1 MNTLDPAEIRIG
13 WNRLLSIVDQ
23 GTVALKRTAFSRN
36 VTDADD
42 FSNALFDA
50 GGNLI
55 AQPSQGEAAFLGV
68 MSTEVKAFLERYP
81 PSTLRPGDVL
91 LSNDPWLGASQLND
105 YTMVAP
111 IFRRRRLVGFAA
123 CCAHSP
129 DVGGRVLSSDS
140 SDIHE
145 EGFIIPPTF
154 LFRAGRPNAEL
165 MRFIR
170 ANVRVPDIVMG
181 DLMAQVASNNV
192 VKKGVAEFLEDTGLP
207 DLEGLGYEMR
217 TRSERAMRTIIAGL
231 PDGTWRGEIEAD
243 GDEEPVTIRVRVD
256 VAGDTVSVD
265 LAGTSPQSA
274 RGINVT
280 FNWTYADVVYAL
292 LCALKPDSPI
302 NAGSL
307 APVRVSAPPG
317 CILNAEYPAA
327 VGARVLVAH
336 YVQAAVFRALEP
348 ILPHRVIADSAAPTW
363 VPVLSGVNRHGEPF
377 VEILIVHGGIGA
389 RPNKD
394 GMVVSYPDHPP
405 TTAVEIFENEKP
417 ILVEAKEL
425 IPDSAGAG
433 RYRGGPGQQFRFRLL
448 GGAPLRVAMRADRIR
463 HPPLGFSGGH
473 AGQAGRAT
481 LNDREPLHPKRTV
494 FIDPGDVVD
503 LRTPGGG
510 GYFDPRSRARSAV
523 ERDLDDG
530 IVSPEQARAIYGC
543 EPREDPSGGTIN
555 RAQGATTMQKE
566 KIVTAGAPTRMDDH
580 VHPFAQ
586 GWKVGDFVF
595 TGGIAAEDPET
606 GKMVE
611 GDIRDQARRCMETM
625 KAILEAAGSSLD
637 KVVKVTVLFTNF
649 DDKTR
654 FEEVY
659 GEYFPGDK
667 PARTS
672 AAVSYLGRNILMEID
687 AIAHV

>member
-1 MNTLDPAEIRIG
+1 MSRLDPTEIGIG

-50 GGNLI
+50 SGNLI
-55 AQPSQGEAAFLGV
+55 AQPSQGEVAFLGV
-68 MSTEVKAFLERYP
+68 MSTEIKAFLERYP
-81 PSTLRPGDVL
+81 ASTLRPGDVL

-111 IFRRRRLVGFAA
+111 IFHRRHLVGFAA

-154 LFRAGRPNAEL
+154 LYRRGRPNEEL

-170 ANVRVPDIVMG
+170 ANVRVPDIVVG

-192 VKKGVAEFLEDTGLP
+192 VRKGVAEFLEDTGLP
-207 DLEGLGYEMR
+207 DLEEIGREMR
-217 TRSERAMRTIIAGL
+217 TRSERAMRTIVAGL
-231 PDGTWRGEIEAD
+231 PDGTWRGEVEAD
-243 GDEEPVTIRVRVD
+243 GDEEPVTIRVRID
-256 VAGDTVSVD
+256 VEGDSISVD

-292 LCALKPDSPI
+292 LCACKPESPI

-307 APVRVSAPPG
+307 EPLRVSAPPG

-348 ILPHRVIADSAAPTW
+348 ILPDRVIADSAAPTW
-363 VPVLSGVNRHGEPF
+363 VPVLSGVNGHGERF

-389 RPNKD
+389 RPGKD

-405 TTAVEIFENEKP
+405 TTAVEIFESEKP
-417 ILVEAKEL
+417 ILVEAKEF

-433 RYRGGPGQQFRFRLL
+433 RHRGGPGQQFRFRLL
-448 GGAPLRVAMRADRIR
+448 GDAPLRVAMRADRIR
-463 HPPLGFSGGH
+463 HPPLGFAGGH
-473 AGQAGRAT
+473 AGHPGTAT
-481 LNDREPLHPKRTV
+481 LNDTEPLHPKRTV

-510 GYFDPRSRARSAV
+510 GFHDPRSRDRAAV
-523 ERDLDDG
+523 ERDLDDEL
-530 IVSPEQARAIYGC
+530 VSEVEARAHYGF
-543 EPREDPSGGTIN
+543 EPGQNPEPN
-555 RAQGATTMQKE
+555 R
-566 KIVTAGAPTRMDDH
+566 D
-580 VHPFAQ
+580 
-586 GWKVGDFVF
+586 
-595 TGGIAAEDPET
+595 
-606 GKMVE
+606 
-611 GDIRDQARRCMETM
+611 
-625 KAILEAAGSSLD
+625 
-637 KVVKVTVLFTNF
+637 
-649 DDKTR
+649 
-654 FEEVY
+654 
-659 GEYFPGDK
+659 
-667 PARTS
+667 
-672 AAVSYLGRNILMEID
+672 
-687 AIAHV
+687 

>member
-1 MNTLDPAEIRIG
+1 MSALDPAGIRIG

-23 GTVALKRTAFSRN
+23 GAAALKRTAFSRN

-81 PSTLRPGDVL
+81 PATLRPGDVL

-111 IFRRRRLVGFAA
+111 LFRRRRLVGFAA

-154 LFRAGRPNAEL
+154 LFRAGRPNEEL

-170 ANVRVPDIVMG
+170 ANVRVPDVVMG
-181 DLMAQVASNNV
+181 DLMAQAASNNV
-192 VKKGVAEFLEDTGLP
+192 VKKGVAEFLEDAGLP
-207 DLEGLGYEMR
+207 DLEGLGREMR
-217 TRSERAMRTIIAGL
+217 ARSERALRTIIAGL
-231 PDGTWRGEIEAD
+231 PDGTWRGEVEAD
-243 GDEEPVTIRVRVD
+243 GDEAPVTIRVRVD
-256 VAGDTVSVD
+256 VAGETVSVD

-292 LCALKPDSPI
+292 LCALRPDSPI

-307 APVRVSAPPG
+307 APLRVSAPPG

-336 YVQAAVFRALEP
+336 YVQAAVFRALAP
-348 ILPHRVIADSAAPTW
+348 ILPDRVIADSAAPTW
-363 VPVLSGVNRHGEPF
+363 VPVLSGVNRHGERF

-389 RPNKD
+389 RPGKD

-405 TTAVEIFENEKP
+405 TTAVEIFESEKP

-425 IPDSAGAG
+425 LPDSAGAG

-448 GGAPLRVAMRADRIR
+448 GDAPLRVAMRADRIR
-463 HPPLGFSGGH
+463 HPPLGFSGGR
-473 AGQAGRAT
+473 AGRAGTAT
-481 LNDREPLHPKRTV
+481 LNDRAPLHPKRTV
-494 FIDPGDVVD
+494 FIEPGDVVD

-510 GYFDPRSRARSAV
+510 GFFDPRARARSAV

-530 IVSPEQARAIYGC
+530 IVSPAQARAVYGY
-543 EPREDPSGGTIN
+543 EPPEDPTSG
-555 RAQGATTMQKE
+555 
-566 KIVTAGAPTRMDDH
+566 
-580 VHPFAQ
+580 
-586 GWKVGDFVF
+586 
-595 TGGIAAEDPET
+595 
-606 GKMVE
+606 
-611 GDIRDQARRCMETM
+611 
-625 KAILEAAGSSLD
+625 
-637 KVVKVTVLFTNF
+637 
-649 DDKTR
+649 
-654 FEEVY
+654 
-659 GEYFPGDK
+659 
-667 PARTS
+667 
-672 AAVSYLGRNILMEID
+672 
-687 AIAHV
+687 

>member
-1 MNTLDPAEIRIG
+1 MSTLDPTEIRIG

-50 GGNLI
+50 SGNLI
-55 AQPSQGEAAFLGV
+55 AQPSQGEVAFLGV

-111 IFRRRRLVGFAA
+111 LFRRRRLVGFAA

-170 ANVRVPDIVMG
+170 ANVRVPDIVVG

-207 DLEGLGYEMR
+207 DLEGIGHEMR
-217 TRSERAMRTIIAGL
+217 TRSERAMRSIIAGL
-231 PDGTWRGEIEAD
+231 PDGTWRGEVEAD

-256 VAGDTVSVD
+256 VAGDAVSVD

-292 LCALKPDSPI
+292 LCALKPESPI

-307 APVRVSAPPG
+307 APIRVSAPPG
-317 CILNAEYPAA
+317 CILNAQYPAA

-348 ILPHRVIADSAAPTW
+348 ILPDRVIADSAAPTW
-363 VPVLSGVNRHGEPF
+363 VPVLSGVNRHGERF

-389 RPNKD
+389 RPAKD

-405 TTAVEIFENEKP
+405 TTAVEIFESEKP

-433 RYRGGPGQQFRFRLL
+433 RYRGGPGQRFRFRLL
-448 GGAPLRVAMRADRIR
+448 GDAPLRVAMRADRIH
-463 HPPLGFSGGH
+463 HPPLGFAGGH
-473 AGQAGRAT
+473 AGHAGRAT

-510 GYFDPRSRARSAV
+510 GYFDPRSRATAAV
-523 ERDLDDG
+523 ERDLDDEIVSEAEARAVYG
-530 IVSPEQARAIYGC
+530 YEPQEGNWDQSGVSPENRSEAGG
-543 EPREDPSGGTIN
+543 DPQLST
-555 RAQGATTMQKE
+555 
-566 KIVTAGAPTRMDDH
+566 
-580 VHPFAQ
+580 
-586 GWKVGDFVF
+586 
-595 TGGIAAEDPET
+595 
-606 GKMVE
+606 
-611 GDIRDQARRCMETM
+611 
-625 KAILEAAGSSLD
+625 
-637 KVVKVTVLFTNF
+637 
-649 DDKTR
+649 
-654 FEEVY
+654 
-659 GEYFPGDK
+659 
-667 PARTS
+667 
-672 AAVSYLGRNILMEID
+672 
-687 AIAHV
+687 